1 MFDERVTQ
9 LATAYQKTVD
19 HIIDELQITASILAE
34 LVQALIDKVREKLKQ
49 EQEKLFEI
57 EVQVG
62 SEKYRLVPDEEFP
75 GAWKWE
81 AAEMSDVQV
90 QNIAKQLM
98 LTAADNSQDIT
109 DIVLANN
116 NSSLAIIAT
125 IESGDK
131 LTVYQQDN
139 QGKCRHNWVTENLDT
154 EEIIAVVYE
163 PIIRYLPPSQNT
175 PNNTREIKEDLT
187 KIVDELLGQLFGSQ
201 DIESEVVDNYT
212 ESESPTVAVNS
223 GENIELENEFTPI
236 LDLSFE
242 EETFVFW
249 DEDTPLPEPPV
260 DDSPEWDDARDISM
274 AETTYLEEENQHN
287 FTDKQVSTNEIRT
300 EETVTETI
308 PEVHAFREEKS
319 ARFFETTEEE
329 TETQKRKVAFT
340 PNYNGVVSSPTVT
353 SQNQKWIREV
363 EVPIKKDVAPIW
375 QKVIGLNWLK
385 MRHNLKVENAK
396 IAQPAV
402 ELLKAY
408 GETLADGSRL
418 YRSDAFVIRKEGE
431 RYSIHH
437 RRDEL
442 SNFSHSLM
450 EFTVNS
456 RQDIKIKVPPTQM
469 LAVERQEFL
478 MVAEKISGEKKLPQ
492 LQNADIRDI
501 ANQLG
506 SLAPAGTF
514 ATLESFRK
522 TEVLGLLNSALQQA
536 KTDNLTIGEYTISR
550 SRDLEA
556 GVAQLQLHKTNHQGE
571 EEMVSFTLH
580 KTAEGII
587 KQVDYL
593 NISDWDL
600 TQLKFISRNAHL
612 FDLEKYGLVDK
623 ARDGSKEVKNIA
635 DIPIPLHPALK
646 KVWQQVERDN
656 FNMDSSLINAEEVKT
671 GIRDKFKKSQEMLS
685 VGEQRELYFQLLVL
699 QNLKHDDLQNQMS
712 PLKEITNDLEQWRK
726 ETVSNQYTPK
736 INIFR
741 EDMDTTMT
749 SNKSRCVSEWG
760 NELSR

>member
-19 HIIDELQITASILAE
+19 HIIDELQITASVLAE
-34 LVQALIDKVREKLKQ
+34 LVQTLIDKVREKLKQ

-116 NSSLAIIAT
+116 NNSSLAIIAT

-131 LTVYQQDN
+131 LTVYQQDIE
-139 QGKCRHNWVTENLDT
+139 GKCRHNWVTENLET

-175 PNNTREIKEDLT
+175 TNNTTELKEDLT
-187 KIVDELLGQLFGSQ
+187 KIVDELLGQLFGVK
-201 DIESEVVDNYT
+201 DIESEVIDNST
-212 ESESPTVAVNS
+212 ESDSPAGAVNS

-236 LDLSFE
+236 LDLPFE

-260 DDSPEWDDARDISM
+260 DDSPEWDDARDIPM
-274 AETTYLEEENQHN
+274 AETTYIEEENQYN
-287 FTDKQVSTNEIRT
+287 FTDKQVSPNEIKT

-308 PEVHAFREEKS
+308 PEVDAFREEKS
-319 ARFFETTEEE
+319 AKFVETTEEE
-329 TETQKRKVAFT
+329 TETPKRKVAFT
-340 PNYNGVVSSPTVT
+340 ENYNGVVSSPTVT
-353 SQNQKWIREV
+353 AQNQKWIREV

-375 QKVIGLNWLK
+375 QKIIGLHWLK
-385 MRHNLKVENAK
+385 MRHNLKVENTK
-396 IAQPAV
+396 IAQTAV
-402 ELLKAY
+402 KILKAY
-408 GETLADGSRL
+408 GETLADGSRI

-431 RYSIHH
+431 KYSIHH

-456 RQDIKIKVPPTQM
+456 HHDIKLKIPPTQM

-550 SRDLEA
+550 SRDVEA
-556 GVAQLQLHKTNHQGE
+556 GVAHLQLNKTNHQGE
-571 EEMVSFTLH
+571 QEEMVSFTLQ

-623 ARDGSKEVKNIA
+623 AHFLQIA
-635 DIPIPLHPALK
+635 KCA
-646 KVWQQVERDN
+646 
-656 FNMDSSLINAEEVKT
+656 
-671 GIRDKFKKSQEMLS
+671 
-685 VGEQRELYFQLLVL
+685 LLVYL
-699 QNLKHDDLQNQMS
+699 LSL
-712 PLKEITNDLEQWRK
+712 
-726 ETVSNQYTPK
+726 SN
-736 INIFR
+736 F
-741 EDMDTTMT
+741 
-749 SNKSRCVSEWG
+749 SN
-760 NELSR
+760 

>member
-81 AAEMSDVQV
+81 SAEMSDVQA

-116 NSSLAIIAT
+116 ISSLAIIAT

-131 LTVYQQDN
+131 LTVYQQDIE
-139 QGKCRHNWVTENLDT
+139 GKCRHNWVTENLDT

-163 PIIRYLPPSQNT
+163 PIVRYLPPSQNP
-175 PNNTREIKEDLT
+175 PNNTIEIKEDLT

-201 DIESEVVDNYT
+201 DIESEVVDNST
-212 ESESPTVAVNS
+212 ESESPAGAVNS

-236 LDLSFE
+236 LDLPFE
-242 EETFVFW
+242 EESFIFW

-260 DDSPEWDDARDISM
+260 DDSPEWDDARDIPM
-274 AETTYLEEENQHN
+274 AETTYSEEENQHN
-287 FTDKQVSTNEIRT
+287 FTDKQVSTNEIKT

-308 PEVHAFREEKS
+308 PEVDAFREEKS
-319 ARFFETTEEE
+319 ANFVETTEEE
-329 TETQKRKVAFT
+329 TETPKRKVAFT
-340 PNYNGVVSSPTVT
+340 ENYNGVVSSPTVT
-353 SQNQKWIREV
+353 AQNQQWIREV
-363 EVPIKKDVAPIW
+363 EVPIKKDVAPFW
-375 QKVIGLNWLK
+375 QKIIGLNWLK

-396 IAQPAV
+396 IAQTAV

-408 GETLADGSRL
+408 EETLADGSRI
-418 YRSDAFVIRKEGE
+418 YRSDAFIIRKEGE

-456 RQDIKIKVPPTQM
+456 RQDIKVKVPPTQM
-469 LAVERQEFL
+469 LPVERQEFL

-556 GVAQLQLHKTNHQGE
+556 GVAHLQLHKTNHQGE
-571 EEMVSFTLH
+571 QEEMVSFTLH

-587 KQVDYL
+587 KQVHYL

-623 ARDGSKEVKNIA
+623 ARDSSKEVKNIA
-635 DIPIPLHPALK
+635 DIPVPLHPALK
-646 KVWQQVERDN
+646 KVWQQVEKDN
-656 FNMDSSLINAEEVKT
+656 SNINSSLFNTEEVKA
-671 GIRDKFKKSQEMLS
+671 GIRDKLEKSQDMLS

-699 QNLKHDDLQNQMS
+699 QNLKHDDLQNQI
-712 PLKEITNDLEQWRK
+712 PHLKEMMNDLEKWRK
-726 ETVSNQYTPK
+726 EVIANKYTPGGS
-736 INIFR
+736 ISTQN
-741 EDMDTTMT
+741 MDATRT
-749 SNKSRCVSEWG
+749 SIKSRGVSE
-760 NELSR
+760 L

>member
-9 LATAYQKTVD
+9 LATGYQKTVD
-19 HIIDELQITASILAE
+19 HIIDELQITASVLAE
-34 LVQALIDKVREKLKQ
+34 LIQALIDKAREKLQQ
-49 EQEKLFEI
+49 ELENLSEI
-57 EVQVG
+57 EVQIG

-81 AAEMSDVQV
+81 SAEMSDVQA
-90 QNIAKQLM
+90 QNIAKLLM

-109 DIVLANN
+109 DIVLYNN
-116 NSSLAIIAT
+116 SSSLAIIAT

-163 PIIRYLPPSQNT
+163 PIIRYLPPSQNST
-175 PNNTREIKEDLT
+175 SNKTELKEELT
-187 KIVDELLGQLFGSQ
+187 TIVDELLGQLFGNQ
-201 DIESEVVDNYT
+201 DIEIQIVDNT
-212 ESESPTVAVNS
+212 TELEFTTSIEHTRESVVIESEFTSVLDSP
-223 GENIELENEFTPI
+223 
-236 LDLSFE
+236 FE
-242 EETFVFW
+242 EETFIFW
-249 DEDTPLPEPPV
+249 DENTPLPEPPV
-260 DDSPEWDDARDISM
+260 DDSPEWDDTRDIPIA
-274 AETTYLEEENQHN
+274 AETTYTEEHQPDFIN
-287 FTDKQVSTNEIRT
+287 KQVSTHEIKF
-300 EETVTETI
+300 EETVTDTT
-308 PEVHAFREEKS
+308 PKTDTNKKKKS
-319 ARFFETTEEE
+319 DKFVETTEEE
-329 TETQKRKVAFT
+329 IETPKRKVAFT
-340 PNYNGVVSSPTVT
+340 PNYNGVVSSPAIT
-353 SQNQKWIREV
+353 SQNQNWVREV
-363 EVPIKKDVAPIW
+363 EVPIKKDVAANW
-375 QKVIGLNWLK
+375 QRFLGLTWLK
-385 MRHNLKVENAK
+385 MRHKLKVENAK
-396 IAQPAV
+396 IAETAV
-402 ELLKAY
+402 EFLKAY
-408 GETLADGSRL
+408 GETLADGSKI
-418 YRSDAFVIRKEGE
+418 YRSDTFVIRKEGE
-431 RYSIHH
+431 KYSIHH

-456 RQDIKIKVPPTQM
+456 RQDIKVKIPPTQM

-478 MVAEKISGEKKLPQ
+478 MVAEKISSEKKLPQ

-550 SRDLEA
+550 SRDVEA
-556 GVAQLQLHKTNHQGE
+556 GVAHLQLHKTNYQGE
-571 EEMVSFTLH
+571 QEEMLSFTLH

-623 ARDGSKEVKNIA
+623 TRDGSKEVKNIA
-635 DIPIPLHPALK
+635 DISVPLHPALK

-656 FNMDSSLINAEEVKT
+656 SHINSSLINAEEVKS
-671 GIRDKFKKSQEMLS
+671 GIRDKVEKSQEMLS
-685 VGEQRELYFQLLVL
+685 VGEQRELYFQLLIL
-699 QNLKHDDLQNQMS
+699 QNLKGDNLQSKMP
-712 PLKEITNDLEQWRK
+712 PLRDITNDLERWRK
-726 ETVSNQYTPK
+726 EVVANKYTPK
-736 INIFR
+736 VSIISQN
-741 EDMDTTMT
+741 MDAKKK
-749 SNKSRCVSEWG
+749 SNNYRNVTEYS
-760 NELSR
+760 L

>member
-9 LATAYQKTVD
+9 LATAYQKTFE
-19 HIIDELQITASILAE
+19 HIIDELQITASVLAE
-34 LVQALIDKVREKLKQ
+34 LVQALIDKAKEKLQQ
-49 EQEKLFEI
+49 EQEKLSVI
-57 EVQVG
+57 EVQIG
-62 SEKYRLVPDEEFP
+62 SEKYRLVPDEECP

-81 AAEMSDVQV
+81 SAQISDVQA

-98 LTAADNSQDIT
+98 LAAADNSQDIT
-109 DIVLANN
+109 DIVLVNN

-131 LTVYQQDN
+131 LTVYQQDSEGN
-139 QGKCRHNWVTENLDT
+139 CRHNWVTENLDP

-163 PIIRYLPPSQNT
+163 PIIRYLPTSQNT
-175 PNNTREIKEDLT
+175 TDTTAELKEDLI
-187 KIVDELLGQLFGSQ
+187 KIVDELLSQLFRNQ
-201 DIESEVVDNYT
+201 HIDSELVDNAT
-212 ESESPTVAVNS
+212 ESEFPTTA
-223 GENIELENEFTPI
+223 ENTRESIELENEFTSV
-236 LDLSFE
+236 LDSPFE
-242 EETFVFW
+242 EETFTFW
-249 DEDTPLPEPPV
+249 DEDTPLPEPPA
-260 DDSPEWDDARDISM
+260 DDSPEWDDAREIPIG
-274 AETTYLEEENQHN
+274 AETTYTEEESQPD
-287 FTDKQVSTNEIRT
+287 FTDKQVSTNEIKV
-300 EETVTETI
+300 EEAATDTTPETDTN
-308 PEVHAFREEKS
+308 RQKKS
-319 ARFFETTEEE
+319 DKFVETTEEE
-329 TETQKRKVAFT
+329 IGASKRKVAFAET
-340 PNYNGVVSSPTVT
+340 YKGVVSSPAVT
-353 SQNQKWIREV
+353 SQNQKCIREV
-363 EVPIKKDVAPIW
+363 EVPIKKDVAAIW
-375 QKVIGLNWLK
+375 QKVLGLNWLK

-396 IAQPAV
+396 IAQTAV

-408 GETLADGSRL
+408 GENLADSSRI

-456 RQDIKIKVPPTQM
+456 RQDIKVKVPATQM

-478 MVAEKISGEKKLPQ
+478 MVAEKISIGKTLPQ

-536 KTDNLTIGEYTISR
+536 KTDILTIGEYTISR
-550 SRDLEA
+550 SRDVEA
-556 GVAQLQLHKTNHQGE
+556 GVAQLQLHKTNHQGTQQ
-571 EEMVSFTLH
+571 EMVSFTLH

-612 FDLEKYGLVDK
+612 FDLEKYDFGDK
-623 ARDGSKEVKNIA
+623 ARDGSKQTKSIA
-635 DIPIPLHPALK
+635 DIAVTLHPALK
-646 KVWQQVERDN
+646 KVWQQVERN
-656 FNMDSSLINAEEVKT
+656 NYRNTSSLINAEEVKA
-671 GIRDKFKKSQEMLS
+671 GIQDKLEKCQEMLS
-685 VGEQRELYFQLLVL
+685 VGGQRELYFQLLVL
-699 QNLKHDDLQNQMS
+699 QNLKHDSLQNQMP
-712 PLKEITNDLEQWRK
+712 PLKEVINDLEQWRK
-726 ETVSNQYTPK
+726 EIISNKYTPK
-736 INIFR
+736 
-741 EDMDTTMT
+741 T
-749 SNKSRCVSEWG
+749 SILRNDIDAMRTSSTSKG
-760 NELSR
+760 IAELSL

>member
-19 HIIDELQITASILAE
+19 HIIDELQITASVLAE

-81 AAEMSDVQV
+81 SAEISNVQA

-109 DIVLANN
+109 DIVLTNN

-139 QGKCRHNWVTENLDT
+139 EGKCRHNWVTENLET

-163 PIIRYLPPSQNT
+163 PIIRYLPPSQNST
-175 PNNTREIKEDLT
+175 NNTAETKEDLT
-187 KIVDELLGQLFGSQ
+187 KLVDELLGQLFKNQ
-201 DIESEVVDNYT
+201 DIESEVIDNAT
-212 ESESPTVAVNS
+212 ESESLTTAVNS

-236 LDLSFE
+236 LDLPFE

-249 DEDTPLPEPPV
+249 DENTPLPEPPV
-260 DDSPEWDDARDISM
+260 DDSPEWDDARDIPM
-274 AETTYLEEENQHN
+274 AETTYSEEENQHN
-287 FTDKQVSTNEIRT
+287 FTDKQVSTNEIKT
-300 EETVTETI
+300 EETVVETI
-308 PEVHAFREEKS
+308 PEVDAFREEKS
-319 ARFFETTEEE
+319 GRFVETTEEE

-340 PNYNGVVSSPTVT
+340 ENYNGVVLSPTVT
-353 SQNQKWIREV
+353 SENQKWIREV
-363 EVPIKKDVAPIW
+363 EVPIKKDVAPIL

-396 IAQPAV
+396 IAQTAV

-408 GETLADGSRL
+408 GETLADGSRI

-456 RQDIKIKVPPTQM
+456 RQDIKVKIPPTQM

-550 SRDLEA
+550 SRDVEA

-571 EEMVSFTLH
+571 QEEMVSFTLH
-580 KTAEGII
+580 KTAEGIV

-593 NISDWDL
+593 NMSDWDL

-612 FDLEKYGLVDK
+612 FDLEKYGLVDN
-623 ARDGSKEVKNIA
+623 ARDGAKEVKNIA
-635 DIPIPLHPALK
+635 DILVPLHPALK

-656 FNMDSSLINAEEVKT
+656 SHINSSLINVKEVKA
-671 GIRDKFKKSQEMLS
+671 GIRDKFEKSQEMLS

-699 QNLKHDDLQNQMS
+699 QNLKDDNLQSQMP
-712 PLKEITNDLEQWRK
+712 PLREMTNDLERRRK
-726 ETVSNQYTPK
+726 EVVANKYTSQTSILRNGMNSHVSNKYRYK
-736 INIFR
+736 L
-741 EDMDTTMT
+741 
-749 SNKSRCVSEWG
+749 
-760 NELSR
+760 EL

>member
-19 HIIDELQITASILAE
+19 HIIDELQITASVLAE

-62 SEKYRLVPDEEFP
+62 SEKYRLVPDKEFP

-81 AAEMSDVQV
+81 SAEISDVQA
-90 QNIAKQLM
+90 QNIAKLLM

-116 NSSLAIIAT
+116 ISSLAIIAT

-131 LTVYQQDN
+131 LTVYQQDIE
-139 QGKCRHNWVTENLDT
+139 GKCRHNWVTENLET

-163 PIIRYLPPSQNT
+163 PIIRYLPPSQN
-175 PNNTREIKEDLT
+175 PINNTAENKEDLT
-187 KIVDELLGQLFGSQ
+187 KIVDELLGQLFGVQ
-201 DIESEVVDNYT
+201 DIKTEVVDNST
-212 ESESPTVAVNS
+212 ESESPTAAVNS
-223 GENIELENEFTPI
+223 GENIELKNEFTSV
-236 LDLSFE
+236 LDSPFE
-242 EETFVFW
+242 EESFIFW
-249 DEDTPLPEPPV
+249 DENTPLPEPPV
-260 DDSPEWDDARDISM
+260 DDSPEWDDARDIPM
-274 AETTYLEEENQHN
+274 AETRYSEEENQYN
-287 FTDKQVSTNEIRT
+287 FTDKQVSMNEIKT

-308 PEVHAFREEKS
+308 PEVDAFREEKS
-319 ARFFETTEEE
+319 AKFVETTEEE
-329 TETQKRKVAFT
+329 TETPKRKVAFT
-340 PNYNGVVSSPTVT
+340 ENYKGVVSSPTVT

-385 MRHNLKVENAK
+385 MRHNFKVENTK
-396 IAQPAV
+396 IAQTAF

-431 RYSIHH
+431 KYSIHR

-456 RQDIKIKVPPTQM
+456 RQDIKVKVPPTQM

-536 KTDNLTIGEYTISR
+536 KTDILTIGEYTISR

-571 EEMVSFTLH
+571 QEEMVSFTLY

-635 DIPIPLHPALK
+635 DIPVPLHPALK

-671 GIRDKFKKSQEMLS
+671 GIRDKLEKSQEMLS

-699 QNLKHDDLQNQMS
+699 QNLQHDDLQNQMP
-712 PLKEITNDLEQWRK
+712 PLRDIISDLEKWRK
-726 ETVSNQYTPK
+726 EVIGNQYTPRASILTQNMEATK
-736 INIFR
+736 R
-741 EDMDTTMT
+741 SMQ
-749 SNKSRCVSEWG
+749 SRNVTEYS
-760 NELSR
+760 L

>member
-9 LATAYQKTVD
+9 LATAYQKTVN
-19 HIIDELQITASILAE
+19 HIIDELQITASVLAE

-62 SEKYRLVPDEEFP
+62 SEKYRLVPDEKFP

-81 AAEMSDVQV
+81 SAEMSDVQA

-116 NSSLAIIAT
+116 ISSLAIIAT

-131 LTVYQQDN
+131 LTVYQQDIE
-139 QGKCRHNWVTENLDT
+139 GKCRHNWVTENLEA

-163 PIIRYLPPSQNT
+163 PIIRYLPPSQN
-175 PNNTREIKEDLT
+175 PINNTAETKEDLT

-201 DIESEVVDNYT
+201 DIESEVVDNSTKY
-212 ESESPTVAVNS
+212 ESPTAAVS
-223 GENIELENEFTPI
+223 SRENIELDNEFTPI
-236 LDLSFE
+236 LDLPFE

-260 DDSPEWDDARDISM
+260 DDSPEWDDARDIPIA
-274 AETTYLEEENQHN
+274 AETTYTEEHQPD
-287 FTDKQVSTNEIRT
+287 FTHKQVSTNEIKT

-308 PEVHAFREEKS
+308 PESDAFREEKS
-319 ARFFETTEEE
+319 ARFVETTEEE

-340 PNYNGVVSSPTVT
+340 ENYNGVVSSPTVT
-353 SQNQKWIREV
+353 SQNQKWVREV
-363 EVPIKKDVAPIW
+363 EVPIKKDVAPIL

-385 MRHNLKVENAK
+385 MRHNFKVENAK
-396 IAQPAV
+396 IAQTAV

-408 GETLADGSRL
+408 GETLTDGSRI

-431 RYSIHH
+431 KYSIHH

-456 RQDIKIKVPPTQM
+456 RQDIKVKVPPTQM

-478 MVAEKISGEKKLPQ
+478 MVAEKISGEKKLPR

-522 TEVLGLLNSALQQA
+522 TEVLGLLNSDLQQA
-536 KTDNLTIGEYTISR
+536 KSDNLTIGEYTISR

-556 GVAQLQLHKTNHQGE
+556 GVAQLRLHKTNHQGE
-571 EEMVSFTLH
+571 QEEMVSFTLY

-635 DIPIPLHPALK
+635 DIPVPLHPALK

-656 FNMDSSLINAEEVKT
+656 FNMDSSLINADEVKA
-671 GIRDKFKKSQEMLS
+671 GIRDKVERSQEMLS

-699 QNLKHDDLQNQMS
+699 QNLKGDDLQNKMP
-712 PLKEITNDLEQWRK
+712 PLREITNDLERWRK
-726 ETVSNQYTPK
+726 EVVANKYTSK
-736 INIFR
+736 TSILSQDI
-741 EDMDTTMT
+741 DATII
-749 SNKSRCVSEWG
+749 SNKSRG
-760 NELSR
+760 FTELSL

>member
-19 HIIDELQITASILAE
+19 HIIDELQITASVLAE
-34 LVQALIDKVREKLKQ
+34 LVQALIDKVIEKLKQ

-62 SEKYRLVPDEEFP
+62 SEKYRLVPDEECP

-81 AAEMSDVQV
+81 AAEMSDVQA

-98 LTAADNSQDIT
+98 LTAANNSQDIT
-109 DIVLANN
+109 DIVLYNK

-139 QGKCRHNWVTENLDT
+139 QGKCRHNWVTENLET

-163 PIIRYLPPSQNT
+163 PIVRYLPPSQNYT
-175 PNNTREIKEDLT
+175 DNTREIKKDLT
-187 KIVDELLGQLFGSQ
+187 KIVDELLGQLFGNQ
-201 DIESEVVDNYT
+201 DIESELVDNST
-212 ESESPTVAVNS
+212 EFESPTAAVNS
-223 GENIELENEFTPI
+223 RENIELENEFTPI
-236 LDLSFE
+236 LDLPFE

-260 DDSPEWDDARDISM
+260 DDSPEWDDARDIPM
-274 AETTYLEEENQHN
+274 AETTYTEEENQYN
-287 FTDKQVSTNEIRT
+287 FTDKQVSTNEIKT

-308 PEVHAFREEKS
+308 PEVDAFREEKS
-319 ARFFETTEEE
+319 ARFIETTEEE
-329 TETQKRKVAFT
+329 TETPKRKVAFT
-340 PNYNGVVSSPTVT
+340 ENYNGVVSSPTVI
-353 SQNQKWIREV
+353 SQNQQWIREV

-375 QKVIGLNWLK
+375 QKVLGLNWLK

-396 IAQPAV
+396 IAQTAV

-442 SNFSHSLM
+442 SNFSDSLM

-550 SRDLEA
+550 SRDVEA

-571 EEMVSFTLH
+571 QEEMVSFTLH
-580 KTAEGII
+580 KTAEDIV

-593 NISDWDL
+593 NMSDWDL

-612 FDLEKYGLVDK
+612 FDLEKYGLVDN
-623 ARDGSKEVKNIA
+623 ARDGAKEVKNIA
-635 DIPIPLHPALK
+635 DIPVPLHPALK

-656 FNMDSSLINAEEVKT
+656 SHINSSLINADEVKA
-671 GIRDKFKKSQEMLS
+671 GIRDKVENFQEMLS

-699 QNLKHDDLQNQMS
+699 QNLKHDDLQDKMPPS
-712 PLKEITNDLEQWRK
+712 REITNDLERWRK
-726 ETVSNQYTPK
+726 EVIENRCTPRASILTQNLDAMRRK
-736 INIFR
+736 VKFR
-741 EDMDTTMT
+741 NATGT
-749 SNKSRCVSEWG
+749 S
-760 NELSR
+760 L

>member
-19 HIIDELQITASILAE
+19 HIIDELQITASVLAE

-81 AAEMSDVQV
+81 ATEMSDVQV

-109 DIVLANN
+109 DIILANN

-131 LTVYQQDN
+131 LTVYQQDIE
-139 QGKCRHNWVTENLDT
+139 GKCRHNWVTENLNT

-163 PIIRYLPPSQNT
+163 PIIRYLPPSQNPT
-175 PNNTREIKEDLT
+175 DNTAEAKENLT
-187 KIVDELLGQLFGSQ
+187 KIVDELLGQLFGNQ
-201 DIESEVVDNYT
+201 DIESEVVDNST
-212 ESESPTVAVNS
+212 ESESPTAVVNS
-223 GENIELENEFTPI
+223 GENIELENEFT
-236 LDLSFE
+236 SVFNSQFE
-242 EETFVFW
+242 EESFIFW
-249 DEDTPLPEPPV
+249 DENTPLPEPPV
-260 DDSPEWDDARDISM
+260 DDSPEWDDARDIPM
-274 AETTYLEEENQHN
+274 AETTYSEEENQYN
-287 FTDKQVSTNEIRT
+287 FTDKQVSTNEIKA
-300 EETVTETI
+300 EETVVETI
-308 PEVHAFREEKS
+308 PEVDAFREEKS
-319 ARFFETTEEE
+319 ARFVETTEEE
-329 TETQKRKVAFT
+329 TETQKRKVPFT
-340 PNYNGVVSSPTVT
+340 ENYNGVVSSATVT
-353 SQNQKWIREV
+353 SQNQNWVRKV

-396 IAQPAV
+396 IAQTAV

-431 RYSIHH
+431 KYSIHH

-442 SNFSHSLM
+442 SNFSHALM

-456 RQDIKIKVPPTQM
+456 RQDIKVKVHPTQM

-478 MVAEKISGEKKLPQ
+478 MVAEKISCEKKLPQ

-550 SRDLEA
+550 SRDVEA
-556 GVAQLQLHKTNHQGE
+556 GVAQLQLHKTNHQGEE

-635 DIPIPLHPALK
+635 DIPVPLHPALK
-646 KVWQQVERDN
+646 KVWQQMERDN
-656 FNMDSSLINAEEVKT
+656 SHINSSLINVEEVKA
-671 GIRDKFKKSQEMLS
+671 GIRGKFEKSQEMLS

-699 QNLKHDDLQNQMS
+699 QNLKHDNLQSQMP
-712 PLKEITNDLEQWRK
+712 PLREITNDLERWRK
-726 ETVSNQYTPK
+726 EIVANQYTPK
-736 INIFR
+736 ASISTQN
-741 EDMDTTMT
+741 MDTTKRSM
-749 SNKSRCVSEWG
+749 KSINVTEYG
-760 NELSR
+760 

>member
-19 HIIDELQITASILAE
+19 HIIDELQITASVLAE

-62 SEKYRLVPDEEFP
+62 SEKYRLVPDEECP

-81 AAEMSDVQV
+81 AAEMSDVQA

-98 LTAADNSQDIT
+98 LTAANNSQDIT
-109 DIVLANN
+109 DIVLYNK

-139 QGKCRHNWVTENLDT
+139 QGKCRHNWVTENLEI

-175 PNNTREIKEDLT
+175 TNNTAETKENLT
-187 KIVDELLGQLFGSQ
+187 KIVDELLGQLFGNQ
-201 DIESEVVDNYT
+201 DIESEVINNST
-212 ESESPTVAVNS
+212 ESESPTAAVNS
-223 GENIELENEFTPI
+223 GENIELKNEFTSV
-236 LDLSFE
+236 LDSPFE
-242 EETFVFW
+242 EESFIFW
-249 DEDTPLPEPPV
+249 DENTPLPEPPV

-274 AETTYLEEENQHN
+274 AETTYSGEENQHN
-287 FTDKQVSTNEIRT
+287 FTDKQVSTNEIKT
-300 EETVTETI
+300 EEIVTETT
-308 PEVHAFREEKS
+308 PEVDAFREEKS
-319 ARFFETTEEE
+319 AKIVETTEEE

-340 PNYNGVVSSPTVT
+340 ENYNDVVSSPTVT
-353 SQNQKWIREV
+353 ATAQNQKWIREV
-363 EVPIKKDVAPIW
+363 EVPIKKDVAAIW
-375 QKVIGLNWLK
+375 QKVIGLHWLK
-385 MRHNLKVENAK
+385 MRHNLKVENTK
-396 IAQPAV
+396 IAQTAV
-402 ELLKAY
+402 KILKAY
-408 GETLADGSRL
+408 GETLADGSRI

-431 RYSIHH
+431 KYSIHH

-456 RQDIKIKVPPTQM
+456 RHDIKLKIPPTQM

-556 GVAQLQLHKTNHQGE
+556 GVAHLQLYKTNHQGE
-571 EEMVSFTLH
+571 QEEMVSFTLY

-600 TQLKFISRNAHL
+600 TQLKFISHNAHL

-635 DIPIPLHPALK
+635 DIPVSLHPALK

-656 FNMDSSLINAEEVKT
+656 SHINSSLINVEEVKA
-671 GIRDKFKKSQEMLS
+671 GIRDKVERSQEMLS

-699 QNLKHDDLQNQMS
+699 QNLKHDDLQNQMP
-712 PLKEITNDLEQWRK
+712 PLRDIINDLEKWRK
-726 ETVSNQYTPK
+726 EVFTNQYTPK
-736 INIFR
+736 MSIWRDDVNATR
-741 EDMDTTMT
+741 KSSKLKDM
-749 SNKSRCVSEWG
+749 S
-760 NELSR
+760 ELSL

>member
-19 HIIDELQITASILAE
+19 HIIDELQITASVLAE
-34 LVQALIDKVREKLKQ
+34 LVQALIDKIRETLKQ
-49 EQEKLFEI
+49 ELEKISEI
-57 EVQVG
+57 EVQIG
-62 SEKYRLVPDEEFP
+62 SEKYRLVPDAECP

-81 AAEMSDVQV
+81 SAKMSDVQV

-98 LTAADNSQDIT
+98 LTAANNSQDIT

-131 LTVYQQDN
+131 LTVYQQDIE
-139 QGKCRHNWVTENLDT
+139 GKCRHNWVTENLDT

-163 PIIRYLPPSQNT
+163 PIIRYLPPSQNST
-175 PNNTREIKEDLT
+175 DNTREIKEDLT
-187 KIVDELLGQLFGSQ
+187 KIIDELLGQLFGFQ
-201 DIESEVVDNYT
+201 DIESEVVDNST
-212 ESESPTVAVNS
+212 ESESPTTAVS
-223 GENIELENEFTPI
+223 SRENIELENEFTSV
-236 LDLSFE
+236 LDSPFE
-242 EETFVFW
+242 EESFIFW
-249 DEDTPLPEPPV
+249 DENTPLLEPPV
-260 DDSPEWDDARDISM
+260 DDSPEWDDARDIPM
-274 AETTYLEEENQHN
+274 AEMTYSEEENQHN
-287 FTDKQVSTNEIRT
+287 FTDKQVSTNEIKT

-308 PEVHAFREEKS
+308 PEVDAFREEKS
-319 ARFFETTEEE
+319 AKFVETIEEE
-329 TETQKRKVAFT
+329 SKTQKRKVTFT
-340 PNYNGVVSSPTVT
+340 ENYNGVVSSPTVT
-353 SQNQKWIREV
+353 SQNQQWIREV
-363 EVPIKKDVAPIW
+363 EVPIKKDVAASW
-375 QKVIGLNWLK
+375 QKILSLNWLK

-396 IAQPAV
+396 IAQTAV
-402 ELLKAY
+402 EFLKAY
-408 GETLADGSRL
+408 GETLADGSRI

-431 RYSIHH
+431 KYSIHH

-456 RQDIKIKVPPTQM
+456 RQDIKFKVPPTQM

-478 MVAEKISGEKKLPQ
+478 MVAEKISSEKKLPQ

-550 SRDLEA
+550 SRDVEA

-571 EEMVSFTLH
+571 QQEMVSFTLH

-623 ARDGSKEVKNIA
+623 TRDGSKEVKNIA
-635 DIPIPLHPALK
+635 DIPVPLHPALK

-656 FNMDSSLINAEEVKT
+656 SHINSSVINAEEVKV
-671 GIRDKFKKSQEMLS
+671 GIRDKVEKFQEMLS

-699 QNLKHDDLQNQMS
+699 QSLKDDDLLNKMQ
-712 PLKEITNDLEQWRK
+712 PLREITNDLERWRK
-726 ETVSNQYTPK
+726 EIIENKYTPK
-736 INIFR
+736 MDILR
-741 EDMDTTMT
+741 EDMNAKRTP
-749 SNKSRCVSEWG
+749 SKSSYTDQ
-760 NELSR
+760 LSL

>member
-1 MFDERVTQ
+1 
-9 LATAYQKTVD
+9 
-19 HIIDELQITASILAE
+19 
-34 LVQALIDKVREKLKQ
+34 
-49 EQEKLFEI
+49 
-57 EVQVG
+57 
-62 SEKYRLVPDEEFP
+62 
-75 GAWKWE
+75 
-81 AAEMSDVQV
+81 
-90 QNIAKQLM
+90 
-98 LTAADNSQDIT
+98 
-109 DIVLANN
+109 
-116 NSSLAIIAT
+116 
-125 IESGDK
+125 
-131 LTVYQQDN
+131 
-139 QGKCRHNWVTENLDT
+139 
-154 EEIIAVVYE
+154 
-163 PIIRYLPPSQNT
+163 
-175 PNNTREIKEDLT
+175 
-187 KIVDELLGQLFGSQ
+187 
-201 DIESEVVDNYT
+201 
-212 ESESPTVAVNS
+212 
-223 GENIELENEFTPI
+223 
-236 LDLSFE
+236 
-242 EETFVFW
+242 
-249 DEDTPLPEPPV
+249 
-260 DDSPEWDDARDISM
+260 
-274 AETTYLEEENQHN
+274 
-287 FTDKQVSTNEIRT
+287 
-300 EETVTETI
+300 
-308 PEVHAFREEKS
+308 
-319 ARFFETTEEE
+319 
-329 TETQKRKVAFT
+329 
-340 PNYNGVVSSPTVT
+340 
-353 SQNQKWIREV
+353 V

-385 MRHNLKVENAK
+385 MRHNLKVENTQ
-396 IAQPAV
+396 IAQTAV

-408 GETLADGSRL
+408 GKTLADGSRI
-418 YRSDAFVIRKEGE
+418 YRSDVFVIRKEGDK
-431 RYSIHH
+431 YSIHH

-456 RQDIKIKVPPTQM
+456 RQDIKVKVPPTQM

-536 KTDNLTIGEYTISR
+536 KTDILTIGEYTISR
-550 SRDLEA
+550 SRDVEA

-571 EEMVSFTLH
+571 QEEMVSFTLH

-635 DIPIPLHPALK
+635 DIPVPLHPALK
-646 KVWQQVERDN
+646 KVWQQVEKDN
-656 FNMDSSLINAEEVKT
+656 SHINSSLINAEEVKT
-671 GIRDKFKKSQEMLS
+671 GIRDKFEKSQEMLS

-741 EDMDTTMT
+741 ENMDTTMT

>member
-9 LATAYQKTVD
+9 LATAYQKNFD
-19 HIIDELQITASILAE
+19 HIIDELQITASVLAE
-34 LVQALIDKVREKLKQ
+34 LVQALIDKAREKLQQ
-49 EQEKLFEI
+49 EQEKLSEI

-81 AAEMSDVQV
+81 AAEMSDVQA

-131 LTVYQQDN
+131 LTVYQEDSE
-139 QGKCRHNWVTENLDT
+139 GKCRHNWVTENLET

-163 PIIRYLPPSQNT
+163 PIIRYLPPSQNPT
-175 PNNTREIKEDLT
+175 DTTAELKEDLI
-187 KIVDELLGQLFGSQ
+187 KIVDELLIQLFVNQ
-201 DIESEVVDNYT
+201 HIDSELVDNAT
-212 ESESPTVAVNS
+212 ESEFPTTA
-223 GENIELENEFTPI
+223 ENTRESIEIENEFTSV
-236 LDLSFE
+236 LDSTFE
-242 EETFVFW
+242 EETFIFW

-260 DDSPEWDDARDISM
+260 DDSPEWNDARDM
-274 AETTYLEEENQHN
+274 PVATDTTYTEEESQPN
-287 FTDKQVSTNEIRT
+287 FTDKQVSTNEIKA
-300 EETVTETI
+300 EGTVTDTTPETDTN
-308 PEVHAFREEKS
+308 REKKS
-319 ARFFETTEEE
+319 DKFVETTEEE
-329 TETQKRKVAFT
+329 IGIPKRKVAFAET
-340 PNYNGVVSSPTVT
+340 YKGVVSSPAVT
-353 SQNQKWIREV
+353 SQNQNCVREV
-363 EVPIKKDVAPIW
+363 EVPIKKDVAASW
-375 QKVIGLNWLK
+375 QKVLGLNWLK

-396 IAQPAV
+396 IAQTAV
-402 ELLKAY
+402 EFLKAY
-408 GETLADGSRL
+408 GETLADGSRI
-418 YRSDAFVIRKEGE
+418 YRSDAFVIKKEGE

-450 EFTVNS
+450 EFTVNAH
-456 RQDIKIKVPPTQM
+456 QDIKVKIAPTQI

-478 MVAEKISGEKKLPQ
+478 MVAEKFSAGKTLPQ
-492 LQNADIRDI
+492 LQNADIRNI

-536 KTDNLTIGEYTISR
+536 KTDTLTIGEYTISR
-550 SRDLEA
+550 SRDVEA
-556 GVAQLQLHKTNHQGE
+556 GVAQLKLHKTNHQGTLQ
-571 EEMVSFTLH
+571 EMVSFTLH

-600 TQLKFISRNAHL
+600 TQLKFISHNAHL
-612 FDLEKYGLVDK
+612 FDLEKYDLVDK

-635 DIPIPLHPALK
+635 DIPVPLHPALK

-656 FNMDSSLINAEEVKT
+656 STNTSSLINGKEVKA
-671 GIRDKFKKSQEMLS
+671 GIQDKLEKSQEMLS

-699 QNLKHDDLQNQMS
+699 HNLKHDELQNQMP
-712 PLKEITNDLEQWRK
+712 PLREMSNDLERWRK
-726 ETVSNQYTPK
+726 EVIANKYTSK
-736 INIFR
+736 
-741 EDMDTTMT
+741 T
-749 SNKSRCVSEWG
+749 SILRQEIDASMKFNTSRGVSE
-760 NELSR
+760 LSL